1 MKTSIVIIHFL
12 GCFRGFQVLCLL
24 SNADMMIGDA
34 CTIKSICGMYFY
46 GGKVLP
52 SQLADIVQSL
62 TDKSDVFLFGRSVID
77 RGPVR
82 IRSFT
87 HARDSAWR
95 QTVAQI

>member
-1 MKTSIVIIHFL
+1 
-12 GCFRGFQVLCLL
+12 
-24 SNADMMIGDA
+24 
-34 CTIKSICGMYFY
+34 MYFY
-46 GGKVLP
+46 SGKVLP

-95 QTVAQI
+95 QTVAQIWGIPTFFSSVVALVSISTAQTTIY

>member
-12 GCFRGFQVLCLL
+12 GCFRGFQDLCLL

-34 CTIKSICGMYFY
+34 WTITFIRGMYFY

-62 TDKSDVFLFGRSVID
+62 TDKSEVILLGD
-77 RGPVR
+77 P
-82 IRSFT
+82 
-87 HARDSAWR
+87 
-95 QTVAQI
+95 

>member
-12 GCFRGFQVLCLL
+12 GCFRGFQYLCLL

-34 CTIKSICGMYFY
+34 WTIKSICGMYFY

-62 TDKSDVFLFGRSVID
+62 TDKSEVFCSGD
-77 RGPVR
+77 P
-82 IRSFT
+82 
-87 HARDSAWR
+87 
-95 QTVAQI
+95 